1 MDPVVPIEFHFHALM
16 QEGQSGYSRLP
27 CGWEQEGL
35 VLSLVSDC
43 LLNALLERVYA
54 AFLPHYEVCY
64 LNARG
69 FQAEC
74 V

>member
-16 QEGQSGYSRLP
+16 QEGQGGYSRLP

-43 LLNALLERVYA
+43 LLMLCWSVFMQLSCLIMKFAI
-54 AFLPHYEVCY
+54 
-64 LNARG
+64 
-69 FQAEC
+69 
-74 V
+74 